1 MGWTSSVSGVYFDDY
16 KHDVF
21 QWKTDKFYFFP
32 YFDSLS
38 HHVDNLIYGLMFV
51 FQFPDSVKNKLA
63 VDVINHLIT
72 HCCWLNMHIVP
83 PHDVVFEIRV
93 SDGYGARWS
102 EDGTKVHFNCW
113 WGINI
118 VLIMF
123 ISAMTGKHVN
133 KIDLSKWIKN

>member
-1 MGWTSSVSGVYFDDY
+1 MMFFSE
-16 KHDVF
+16 K
-21 QWKTDKFYFFP
+21 QQFYFFP
-32 YFDSLS
+32 YVDSLS
-38 HHVDNLIYGLMFV
+38 HHVDNFIYGLMFV

-102 EDGTKVHFNCW
+102 EDGTKVHFNCR

-123 ISAMTGKHVN
+123 ISAMTGKQDRLIQMDK
-133 KIDLSKWIKN
+133 KINCA